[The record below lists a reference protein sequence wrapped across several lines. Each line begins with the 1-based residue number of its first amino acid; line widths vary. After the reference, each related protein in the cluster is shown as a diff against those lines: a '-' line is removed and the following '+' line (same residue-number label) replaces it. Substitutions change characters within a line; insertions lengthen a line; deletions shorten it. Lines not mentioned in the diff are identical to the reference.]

1 MAAEVT
7 CSRCGETR
15 EGISGRVPFRA
26 ALKEQVLSSICQPC
40 WAEWLDEQV
49 KVINELA
56 LNLGDPRS
64 HAIIEE
70 NARQFLG
77 LSGKEGGG

>member
-1 MAAEVT
+1 MAPEIT

-15 EGISGRVPFRA
+15 PEITSRIPFRSPLREEA
-26 ALKEQVLSSICQPC
+26 QAKVCEQCWGEWQQEQVR
-40 WAEWLDEQV
+40 
-49 KVINELA
+49 VINELA

-64 HAIIEE
+64 HDLIEL

-77 LSGKEGGG
+77 LGESD